1 MNNRTC
7 LATLLLFALWCTNA
21 IAADDAKLQAL
32 LVENTHAITLKDGEL
47 SGPGLDLVMQLAKG
61 TQFVALGEEHNN
73 HYIPAITTA
82 LFANLHKQHAYR
94 YFMTE
99 QDPVMMELMSRA
111 PVRGS
116 QQSINDLAQRY
127 PMGVTFSSDEELKM
141 LADIGRI
148 SDAEFDV
155 IWGCDQAS
163 GVTHILDQLALEL
176 DDDALSIIVNEKRK
190 IAAATEHV
198 RDYETAHL
206 IYDAEPSWFEDLTEA
221 IKPEPGSREEWLLSA
236 LINSNKIFEFYDNGE
251 QGLIPGYYEN
261 NRFREEHLKD
271 LCLAKYRQAERD
283 DDYPKALMKFGS
295 WHLYE
300 GLSPTRIHTIGDFF
314 SNVARFNGFESLSIN
329 FVSLPE
335 DPEGAMK
342 DIAYAWPFISRLD
355 AEEFAIVDLR
365 PFRHYRNR
373 ILLQESMDEIWS
385 DSHKE
390 GFLRLVY
397 GYDLLFYVGKT
408 HAATF
413 TVVPS
418 VN

>member
-1 MNNRTC
+1 MNKRIY
-7 LATLLLFALWCTNA
+7 LATLLLSAVWCTSAN
-21 IAADDAKLQAL
+21 AADDTKLQAL

-47 SGPGLDLVMQLAKG
+47 SGPGFDLVMQLAKG
-61 TQFVALGEEHNN
+61 TQFVALGEEHYS
-73 HYIPAITTA
+73 HHIPAITTA
-82 LFANLHKQHAYR
+82 LFSNLHQQHAYR

-127 PMGVTFSSDEELKM
+127 PMGITFNSDEELKM

-176 DDDALSIIVNEKRK
+176 DDDALSMIVNEKRK
-190 IAAATEHV
+190 IAVATEHV

-221 IKPEPGSREEWLLSA
+221 IKPEPGSREEWLLYA

-271 LCLAKYRQAERD
+271 LCLAKYRQAEKD

-314 SNVARFNGFESLSIN
+314 SNVARFNGFESLSII
-329 FVSLPE
+329 FASLPE

-355 AEEFAIVDLR
+355 AGEFAIVDLR

-373 ILLQESMDEIWS
+373 NLVQESMDETWS
-385 DSHKE
+385 ESYKE
-390 GFLRLVY
+390 DFLRLVY
-397 GYDLLFYVGKT
+397 GYDLLFYVGET
-408 HAATF
+408 RAATF
-413 TVVPS
+413 TVVPA
-418 VN
+418 VD